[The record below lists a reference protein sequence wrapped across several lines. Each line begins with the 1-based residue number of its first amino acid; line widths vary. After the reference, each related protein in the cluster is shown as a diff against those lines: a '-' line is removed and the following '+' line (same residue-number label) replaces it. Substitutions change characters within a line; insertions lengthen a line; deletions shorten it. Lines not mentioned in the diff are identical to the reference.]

1 MKTIVRTSIYP
12 AIVAMFL
19 TVALASPVA
28 AKEPV
33 PFHGSLQGVE
43 TEDIQGTTALI
54 DGSGTGIAT
63 HLGRFTVTWE
73 AMVNLVSASGIG
85 SFHYIAANGDSIFA
99 EDVGQAEQ
107 TGTPGVVH
115 VVEINTITGGTGRFV
130 GATGSFIVERL
141 IDLTTGVSFG
151 SFSGTIVQ

>member
-1 MKTIVRTSIYP
+1 MKTVVTTSIYP
-12 AIVAMFL
+12 AILAML
-19 TVALASPVA
+19 LIVALASPVA
-28 AKEPV
+28 AKKPG

-63 HLGRFTVTWE
+63 QLGTFTVTWE
-73 AMVNLVSASGIG
+73 VTVNLVSASGIG
-85 SFHYIAANGDSIFA
+85 SFHFIAANGDSIFT

-115 VVEINTITGGTGRFV
+115 AVEINTITGGTGRFA
-130 GATGSFIVERL
+130 GDTGSFIVERL
-141 IDLTTGVSFG
+141 IDLTTGVSSG
-151 SFSGTIVQ
+151 SFSGTIIQ